1 MKKIAQFLFLE
12 MVVMFIHADTIIG
25 PPYISGPGC
34 SKLGQDNP
42 GLVRNLNSNMR
53 AYKANSA

>member
-25 PPYISGPGC
+25 TPYISGPGC
-34 SKLGQDNP
+34 SKLG
-42 GLVRNLNSNMR
+42 
-53 AYKANSA
+53 